1 MGADLTAENI
11 ENIKLNYKKT
21 NQESIS
27 GIKTNPQDIYNLNL
41 TFKKL
46 YKSKKCKKFKEE
58 NKINNIDKIDSIHF
72 SISTF
77 KSEEEPKVKNNL
89 KSLDDTKEINNI
101 IFRNHK
107 SFEPTTSYSIVNQ
120 KKCDEPHNNKKLD
133 NDIISTITTTVNTNK
148 IGSYNSVQESE
159 SDDSDYIDISQSIF
173 FNKINKK
180 FCYAKEFYSNS
191 KNIRDA
197 YYNKLIIK
205 NIWQPYREN
214 KKSNTLFFFDWDDT
228 LMCTSAILPFLNSNQ
243 LSKNTNKIREKLKT
257 LDEIIFNLLK
267 IALERGIVFLI
278 TNASPGWVEYS
289 SANFLPLTSVILN
302 KIKIYSAK
310 ALFSKNYPGDP
321 IQWKMRAY
329 KYVIEKNN
337 INTRIVSNIICF
349 GDSIIDLEAMESLR
363 YIFNSCYIKVI
374 KFKENPNLVQL
385 EKQIWIV
392 ISQLDFIITKARNLT
407 LKISKKKIN

>member
-1 MGADLTAENI
+1 
-11 ENIKLNYKKT
+11 
-21 NQESIS
+21 
-27 GIKTNPQDIYNLNL
+27 
-41 TFKKL
+41 
-46 YKSKKCKKFKEE
+46 
-58 NKINNIDKIDSIHF
+58 
-72 SISTF
+72 
-77 KSEEEPKVKNNL
+77 
-89 KSLDDTKEINNI
+89 
-101 IFRNHK
+101 
-107 SFEPTTSYSIVNQ
+107 
-120 KKCDEPHNNKKLD
+120 
-133 NDIISTITTTVNTNK
+133 
-148 IGSYNSVQESE
+148 
-159 SDDSDYIDISQSIF
+159 
-173 FNKINKK
+173 
-180 FCYAKEFYSNS
+180 
-191 KNIRDA
+191 
-197 YYNKLIIK
+197 
-205 NIWQPYREN
+205 
-214 KKSNTLFFFDWDDT
+214 
-228 LMCTSAILPFLNSNQ
+228 MCTSAILPFLNSNQ

-374 KFKENPNLVQL
+374 KFGSIRKTNMDCYKPIGFYYN
-385 EKQIWIV
+385 K
-392 ISQLDFIITKARNLT
+392 
-407 LKISKKKIN
+407 SKKFNFENF